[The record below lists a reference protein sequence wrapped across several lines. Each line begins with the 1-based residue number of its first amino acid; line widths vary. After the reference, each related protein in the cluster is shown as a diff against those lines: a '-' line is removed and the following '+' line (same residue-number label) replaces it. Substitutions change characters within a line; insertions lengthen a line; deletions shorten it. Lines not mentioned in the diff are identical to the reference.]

1 MRSCVELGLGQPS
14 GRLSLDSD
22 VAECC
27 IGLKPSAPSG
37 DALLF
42 IVPAGKRPDKVK
54 LGTLRI
60 DVSDVVRN
68 KKLSD
73 TWKRQRQASCSLSW
87 SGWLLRL
94 TKSELNQIWA
104 ELFSINSSNRTVPLT
119 TGLVLTPHPT
129 VDTSGQCK
137 S

>member
-1 MRSCVELGLGQPS
+1 ML
-14 GRLSLDSD
+14 
-22 VAECC
+22 ECC

-73 TWKRQRQASCSLSW
+73 TWPLQETET
-87 SGWLLRL
+87 G
-94 TKSELNQIWA
+94 ELQLKLEWMA
-104 ELFSINSSNRTVPLT
+104 LE
-119 TGLVLTPHPT
+119 
-129 VDTSGQCK
+129 VDEV
-137 S
+137 